1 MTQGSRARRA
11 GLRFHV
17 GGFTANR
24 AERRRRW
31 NSSARGNAPGI
42 SADNSMRPERSRSS
56 RHWETI
62 ERGKGMSQS
71 LARILVHLVF
81 STKHRQALLTPELR
95 AELQPYLAT
104 VLDDN
109 GCPSLQIGGVADH
122 VHCLFGLSRTLTVA
136 QVVELAKTSTSKW
149 LETKG
154 PAMATFSWQSGY
166 GAFSVSES
174 SANVVIAYI
183 RNQEQHHGKLLFQDE
198 FRALLQRHGIP
209 YDERYV
215 WD

>member
-1 MTQGSRARRA
+1 MLEASRRIVRSAEGA
-11 GLRFHV
+11 GIPQPGATPREFPPI
-17 GGFTANR
+17 TACGLKGRVRLVIGKPSNGVKVCRNR
-24 AERRRRW
+24 SLESW
-31 NSSARGNAPGI
+31 FIWCSARNI
-42 SADNSMRPERSRSS
+42 DKLFM
-56 RHWETI
+56 
-62 ERGKGMSQS
+62 
-71 LARILVHLVF
+71 
-81 STKHRQALLTPELR
+81 TPELR

>member
-1 MTQGSRARRA
+1 M
-11 GLRFHV
+11 
-17 GGFTANR
+17 
-24 AERRRRW
+24 
-31 NSSARGNAPGI
+31 
-42 SADNSMRPERSRSS
+42 
-56 RHWETI
+56 
-62 ERGKGMSQS
+62 
-71 LARILVHLVF
+71 F
-81 STKHRQALLTPELR
+81 STKLRQALLTPELR